1 MSVVFIMLLVIAF
14 ALMPAGIIV
23 FVFARTGEQ
32 ETLAGLLFAIG
43 MVALAAAGGIWKILL

>member
-1 MSVVFIMLLVIAF
+1 MMIVFILLLAIAF

-23 FVFARTGEQ
+23 FVFARTGQQ
-32 ETLAGLLFAIG
+32 ETLAGLLFTIG